1 MFESIIKK
9 VNNFDFSNIKLAIVY
24 GGEFEE
30 SDISRMSFFSVAKNL
45 KEVDFAKIDAIEY
58 TENIVNDLQKSNPN
72 IVLNMMHGEFGED
85 GGLPTI
91 CEMLNIKYTHSG
103 RLASGL
109 GMRKDLCKLLFKAN
123 NIDVAKSITLTRSE
137 LNESNIL
144 DFLTKNNIEKSIVK
158 PYDGGS
164 SIGISICTTDNID
177 LSESLKSRSNGFLVE
192 EFIDGDE
199 FFVPVLLDRAIDVIQ
214 VSTAEGFY
222 DYHNKYNAESKSR
235 HIFPAK
241 IPADVLEKMKNFAE
255 IAHKVIDCKTLSR
268 SDFIYSESTN
278 RFVMS
283 EINTHPGFTPKSLF
297 PEVCNHYG
305 VDFETLIK
313 IIIYD
318 GYFG

>member
-1 MFESIIKK
+1 MTTKSIAEIAFFESQYDHFVREATFKLLDPKYKINMNVEIKSDDTISIKTINLGK
-9 VNNFDFSNIKLAIVY
+9 VDGLDLSVLDF
-24 GGEFEE
+24 
-30 SDISRMSFFSVAKNL
+30 
-45 KEVDFAKIDAIEY
+45 
-58 TENIVNDLQKSNPN
+58 KSNDSS
-72 IVLNMMHGEFGED
+72 V
-85 GGLPTI
+85 
-91 CEMLNIKYTHSG
+91 
-103 RLASGL
+103 
-109 GMRKDLCKLLFKAN
+109 
-123 NIDVAKSITLTRSE
+123 
-137 LNESNIL
+137 SNIL
-144 DFLTKNNIEKSIVK
+144 DFLTKNSIEKCIVK

-164 SIGISICTTDNID
+164 SIGISICTTDSVD

-214 VSTAEGFY
+214 VSTVEGFY

-241 IPADVLEKMKNFAE
+241 IPADILEKMKNFAE
-255 IAHKVIDCKTLSR
+255 IAHKVIGCKTLSR